1 MPGRSQ
7 HTDLSKSK
15 QTALPKVASLEASV
29 RPEHEGAGGQ
39 WETDWS
45 SASQLCKSQ
54 QLARSTKKPLI
65 LPN

>member
-7 HTDLSKSK
+7 STELSKSK
-15 QTALPKVASLEASV
+15 QAALPKVASLEVSV
-29 RPEHEGAGGQ
+29 RPKHEGAGGQ
-39 WETDWS
+39 WKEDWS
-45 SASQLCKSQ
+45 SASQLRRSQ